1 MKRFLS
7 AICILTICFATATAQ
22 QIHNASTPK
31 DPATVPLPP
40 TEKGLVMDGKI
51 EDSSIYPNTK
61 RDFQVFVPKQYDG
74 KTPACLVVG
83 LDGNLFGA
91 ITVIDNLIATGEMPV
106 TIGIFLQPG
115 TSYNQDG
122 SVARYNRSNEFDR
135 TDARLAKFLETEVIP
150 LVENMTTPDG
160 RKIILSS
167 DPNDRAITGASSS
180 GIAAFTVAWERPD
193 MFARVYSS
201 VGTFVAMRGGN
212 EYPALVRKSEPR
224 QLRIFLQDGVNDT
237 WNHIFGDWWEQNQLM
252 ASALNFAGYEF
263 DYKWDRGTHSIYY
276 GTRVYPDAM
285 RWLWRGWPTPV
296 KVGKSMNGML
306 KQLLV
311 EGEEWKEI
319 TPASYGRISDTLAIL
334 MSKPEE
340 LHKITEKN
348 YGANSLLRHNGA
360 KISQY
365 VKNPYRVLDMVNSD
379 KYVTNA
385 DGEIF
390 LLKNGSKKAIRL
402 ETLPTSGTEIAL
414 YPNGKML
421 VATEK
426 NSNWLISYMIA
437 PDGTLHS
444 GQQFYWLHN
453 TDNHN
458 HTPYGNMAFD
468 TEGNLYVAT
477 PIGIQVCDQNGRVRA
492 ILPLPGA
499 GRAVDAI
506 AFFGNKLYAKSGGK
520 LFVRTFAHTGWNY
533 WEKPI
538 HIKSQGQG

>member
-1 MKRFLS
+1 MKRLFTT
-7 AICILTICFATATAQ
+7 ICILAICFATATAQ
-22 QIHNASTPK
+22 QTHNASTPK

-40 TEKGLVMDGKI
+40 DRKGLIIDGKI
-51 EDSSIYPNTK
+51 ENSTIYPGTK
-61 RDFQVFVPKQYDG
+61 RDFQVFVPKKYDG

-91 ITVIDNLIATGEMPV
+91 ITVIDNLITTGEMPV

-115 TSYNQDG
+115 ASYNEDG
-122 SVARYNRSNEFDR
+122 TVARYNRSNEFDR
-135 TDARLAKFLETEVIP
+135 TDARLATFLETEVIP
-150 LVENMTTPDG
+150 LVENMETPDG
-160 RKIILSS
+160 RKIILSPN
-167 DPNDRAITGASSS
+167 PNDRAITGASSS

-224 QLRIFLQDGVNDT
+224 ALRIFLQDGVNDT

-276 GTRVYPDAM
+276 GTRAYPDAM
-285 RWLWRGWPTPV
+285 RWLWRGWPAPV
-296 KVGKSMNGML
+296 KAGKSMNGML
-306 KQLLV
+306 KSLLV
-311 EGEEWKEI
+311 ENENWKEVSI
-319 TPASYGRISDTLAIL
+319 ETAGNICDTLAIL
-334 MSKPEE
+334 FDKTDM
-340 LHKITEKN
+340 
-348 YGANSLLRHNGA
+348 A
-360 KISQY
+360 KVAKY
-365 VKNPYRVLDMVNSD
+365 VKNPHRILPLHNGD
-379 KYVTNA
+379 KYISNT
-385 DGEIF
+385 DGEMF
-390 LLKNGSKKAIRL
+390 LLKNGSKKATKL
-402 ETLPTSGTEIAL
+402 EILPTSGPEIAL
-414 YPNGKML
+414 YPNGKIL

-458 HTPYGNMAFD
+458 HTPYGNIAFD
-468 TEGNLYVAT
+468 TQGNLYIAT

-499 GRAVDAI
+499 GRTVEAI
-506 AFFGNKLYAKSGGK
+506 AFLGNKLYAKCGGK
-520 LFVRTFAHTGWNY
+520 LFVRTFAHTGWNSR
-533 WEKPI
+533 EALI
-538 HIKSQGQG
+538 DVKSQGQG